1 MELIK
6 RCKQTTFASVA
17 WEKKG
22 KITRRER
29 FLAEMD
35 AVIPWSRLLALIEPH
50 YPKAGNGTQPKPMEQ
65 MLRIYFM
72 QNWFNLSDPQAE
84 DSLYDIESMR
94 RFAGIELLGH
104 DIPDET
110 TILRFRHLLE
120 QHQLTERIFA
130 EIRSLLEEKRLLLK
144 SGTIVDATIIA
155 APPSTK
161 NEQKARDPEM
171 HQTKKGKDWHF
182 GMKAHIGTDRRG
194 IVHSLSTTAAN
205 VSDITQ
211 MPELLHG
218 EEREVFGDQ
227 AYWSEAHRQAALAKG
242 IRYRINRRSPRPLSE
257 YQRYINRRRSAARA
271 RVEHVFHVVKRLWGF
286 SKVRYRGLAKN
297 TARLYTAFALANLY
311 LLRRRLLPAAVDV
324 SPVDREE
331 SEKSGKTKPNRT
343 AAPAS
348 HSFL

>member
-1 MELIK
+1 M
-6 RCKQTTFASVA
+6 KQTTFASVA
-17 WEKKG
+17 WDKKG

-94 RFAGIELLGH
+94 RFAGIELMGH

-120 QHQLTERIFA
+120 QRQLTERIFA

-182 GMKAHIGTDRRG
+182 GMKAHIGTDRHG

-242 IRYRINRRSPRPLSE
+242 IRYRVNRRSPHLSE
-257 YQRYINRRRSAARA
+257 YQRFINRRRSAARA
-271 RVEHVFHVVKRLWGF
+271 RVEHVFLVVKRLWDF

-311 LLRRRLLPAAVDV
+311 LLRRRLQPSQGRCA
-324 SPVDREE
+324 
-331 SEKSGKTKPNRT
+331 
-343 AAPAS
+343 
-348 HSFL
+348 

>member
-1 MELIK
+1 M
-6 RCKQTTFASVA
+6 KQTTFASVA

-35 AVIPWSRLLALIEPH
+35 AVIPWPRLLALIEPH

-130 EIRSLLEEKRLLLK
+130 EIRSLLEQKRLLLK

-161 NEQKARDPEM
+161 NEEKARDPEM
-171 HQTKKGKDWHF
+171 HQTRKGKDWHF
-182 GMKAHIGTDRRG
+182 GMKAHIGTDRHG
-194 IVHSLSTTAAN
+194 IVHSVSTTAAN

-211 MPELLHG
+211 MPQLLHG

-242 IRYRINRRSPRPLSE
+242 IRYRDNRRSPHLSE
-257 YQRYINRRRSAARA
+257 YQRFINRRRSAARA

-311 LLRRRLLPAAVDV
+311 LLRRRLLVAQ
-324 SPVDREE
+324 
-331 SEKSGKTKPNRT
+331 
-343 AAPAS
+343 
-348 HSFL
+348 